1 MADGNTL
8 ITTAWITYESA
19 SVLMNQLI
27 FAGKIDRQYSA
38 EFAVAGAQKGD
49 EIHIRKPPRFV
60 AREGPIIAAQN
71 IQESYVTLRL
81 NHQTS
86 LLLNYTSKDLTLSI
100 DNFRERIIMPATTE
114 VANEID
120 WIVLGEVVDQV
131 SNAVGTP
138 NTLPNN
144 RRLFLDAKAKMHNE
158 ATPDDDS
165 WLVCL
170 TPDSQASMVDALA
183 GLFNDQGRVSEQYRR
198 GHMGKT
204 TLGFD
209 FYMDQNM
216 PAHTIGALGGTP
228 LVNNLAGLQ
237 TGTSLVTDGWTATT
251 ATVRKGDRF
260 TLGTAADGVYAVNPK
275 NRTSTGQLRQFVA
288 TANATADVSG
298 NMTIP
303 IYPAI
308 IPPDSLGQ
316 RTQFQTVTRSPANNT
331 PLNMLGAANVVS
343 PTNLCFHPKFASLGF
358 ADLVPPNEGKAYRVS
373 DSDLNIAMRVW
384 EFSDAM
390 TDTHGV
396 RLDVLYGVVVV
407 YPEWACAVM
416 S

>member
-1 MADGNTL
+1 MAEGNTL
-8 ITTAWITYESA
+8 ISTSWITYEA
-19 SVLMNQLI
+19 TAVLMNQLI
-27 FAGKIDRQYSA
+27 FLGKIDRQYSG
-38 EFAVAGAQKGD
+38 EFAIAGAQKGD

-60 AREGPIIAAQN
+60 AQAGPIIAAQN
-71 IQESYVTLRL
+71 IVETYVTLRL

-100 DNFRERIIMPATTE
+100 DNFRERIIMPAVTE
-114 VANEID
+114 VANEMD
-120 WIVLGEVVDQV
+120 WLALGEIIPQV
-131 SNAVGTP
+131 PNAVGAP
-138 NTLPNN
+138 GTLPNN

-158 ATPDDDS
+158 STPDDDS
-165 WLVCL
+165 WLACL

-198 GHMGKT
+198 GHMGRT

-216 PAHTIGALGGTP
+216 PTHVIGALGGTP
-228 LVNNLAGLQ
+228 LVNNTAGLQ
-237 TGTSLVTDGWTATT
+237 TGTSLVTNGWTATT
-251 ATVRKGDRF
+251 ATAAKGDRF
-260 TLGTAADGVYAVNPK
+260 VIDDVYGVNPK
-275 NRTSTGQLRQFVA
+275 NRTSTGQLRQFVV
-288 TANATADVSG
+288 TANATADGSG

-308 IPPDSLGQ
+308 VPPDSLGN
-316 RTQFQTVTRSPANNT
+316 RTQFQTVNASPAHAAAIT
-331 PLNMLGAANVVS
+331 WLGAAAAQTPV
-343 PTNLCFHPKFASLGF
+343 NLCFHPKFATLGF

-373 DSDLNIAMRVW
+373 DSDINIAMRVW

-396 RLDVLYGVVVV
+396 RLDVLWGVTV
-407 YPEWACAVM
+407 PEPLWACAVM